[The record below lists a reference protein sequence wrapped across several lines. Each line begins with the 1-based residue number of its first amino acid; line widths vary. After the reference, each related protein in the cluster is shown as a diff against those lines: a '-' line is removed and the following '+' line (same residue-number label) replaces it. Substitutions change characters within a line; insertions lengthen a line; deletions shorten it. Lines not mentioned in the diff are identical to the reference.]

1 VSDELD
7 RDGLPSEDPPN
18 PPEKV
23 ERDALD
29 WQKRFDEAPKRD
41 ADFETMSG
49 IPLKPVYTP
58 ADDRD
63 RDPDSIGLPGDYPYT
78 RGVYTTGHRG
88 RLWTMRQFAG
98 FGSAG
103 DTNERYHFLMSQ
115 GQTGLSVAFDMPTL
129 MGRDADDPMSIGEV
143 GRCGAAISSLRDM
156 EMLFNGIPLDEVSVS
171 MTISGPAATLFC
183 YYLAVAEQ
191 QGVPVEELDGTC
203 QTDILKEYIAQK
215 EWVYPPRPHLRL
227 IGDMMEFSA
236 QRMPKYHP
244 ISVSGYHIR
253 EAGSTAAQELAFTL
267 ADGFAYVELGLQRG
281 LDVNVFGPQLSFF
294 FNSHIDFFEEIAKFR
309 AARRIWARWM
319 KERYGATDPK
329 AMQCRF
335 HVQTAGCSLTLQQ
348 PYNNVVRTA
357 IEALAGV
364 IGGAQSL
371 HTNSLD
377 EVYALPSEEAVE
389 IALRTQQILAFES
402 GVANVADPLGGSHF
416 VESLTDRIEEEAEE
430 YFKRIEKLGDGS
442 MLEGCLRGI
451 EDGFFQMEIAEAAY
465 RQQKRFDAERM
476 IQVGVN
482 AFTETVQSDPEFL
495 RIGQEVEDRA
505 IADLKTLRAERHDEV
520 AKKALVSLTEASR
533 GEDNLIPFIL
543 DATRAYATVG
553 EIAEAMAAVYGRYR
567 EAPRF

>member
-1 VSDELD
+1 
-7 RDGLPSEDPPN
+7 
-18 PPEKV
+18 
-23 ERDALD
+23 
-29 WQKRFDEAPKRD
+29 
-41 ADFETMSG
+41 
-49 IPLKPVYTP
+49 
-58 ADDRD
+58 
-63 RDPDSIGLPGDYPYT
+63 
-78 RGVYTTGHRG
+78 
-88 RLWTMRQFAG
+88 MRQFAG
-98 FGSAG
+98 FGSAA
-103 DTNERYHFLMSQ
+103 DTNQRYHFLLSQ
-115 GQTGLSVAFDMPTL
+115 GNTGLSVAFDMPAL
-129 MGRDADDPMSIGEV
+129 MGRDADDPLSLGEV

-156 EMLFNGIPLDEVSVS
+156 ETLFDGIPLGDVSVS
-171 MTISGPAATLFC
+171 MTMSGPAATFFC

-191 QGVPVEELDGTC
+191 QGVPFEVLDGTC

-227 IGDMMEFSA
+227 IGDMMEYCA
-236 QRMPKYHP
+236 EHLPRYHP

-267 ADGFAYVELGLQRG
+267 ADGFAYVELGLERG
-281 LDVNVFGPQLSFF
+281 LDVDVFGPQLSFF

-319 KERYGATDPK
+319 KDRYEAKNPK
-329 AMQCRF
+329 TMQCRF

-357 IEALAGV
+357 LEALAGV

-389 IALRTQQILAFES
+389 IALRTQQIIAHET
-402 GVANVADPLGGSHF
+402 GVANVIDPLGGSHL

-451 EDGFFQMEIAEAAY
+451 DEGFFQLEIADAAY
-465 RQQKRFDAERM
+465 RQQRRFDAGRQ

-482 AFTETVQSDPEFL
+482 AFTETVQKNPEFL
-495 RIGQEVEDRA
+495 RIGQEVEDKA
-505 IADLKTLRAERHDEV
+505 VADLKRLREERDDE
-520 AKKALVSLTEASR
+520 AARKSLTALTNASR
-533 GEDNLIPFIL
+533 GTENLIPHIL

-553 EIAEAMAAVYGRYR
+553 EIAEAMAQVYGRYR

>member
-1 VSDELD
+1 MADDL
-7 RDGLPSEDPPN
+7 
-18 PPEKV
+18 
-23 ERDALD
+23 EREALD
-29 WQKRFDEAPKRD
+29 WQKRYDDAPKRD
-41 ADFETMSG
+41 ADFETISG
-49 IPLKPVYTP
+49 IPLKPLYTP
-58 ADDRD
+58 LDDAD
-63 RDPDSIGLPGDYPYT
+63 RDPETIGFPGEYPYT
-78 RGVYTTGHRG
+78 RGVYTSGHRG

-103 DTNERYHFLMSQ
+103 NTNERYHFLLAQ

-129 MGRDADDPMSIGEV
+129 MGRDADDPLSVGEV
-143 GRCGAAISSLRDM
+143 GRCGAAVSSLRDM
-156 EMLFNGIPLDEVSVS
+156 ETLFAGIPLGDVSVS

-183 YYLAVAEQ
+183 FYLAVAEQ
-191 QGVPVEELDGTC
+191 QGVPFDVLDGTC

-227 IGDMMEFSA
+227 IGDMMEYCA
-236 QRMPKYHP
+236 RYLPRYHP

-267 ADGFAYVELGLQRG
+267 ADGFAYVELGLHRG
-281 LDVNVFGPQLSFF
+281 LDVDVFGPQLSFF

-319 KERYGATDPK
+319 KERYGAKDAK

-377 EVYALPSEEAVE
+377 EVYALPSQEAVE
-389 IALRTQQILAFES
+389 VALRTQQILAYES
-402 GVANVADPLGGSHF
+402 GVSNVIDPLGGSHF
-416 VESLTDRIEEEAEE
+416 IESLTDRVEEEAEE

-465 RQQKRFDAERM
+465 RQQKRFDSGRQV
-476 IQVGVN
+476 QVGVN
-482 AFTETVQSDPEFL
+482 AFTETVQGDPEFL
-495 RIGQEVEDRA
+495 RIGQEVEDKA
-505 IADLKTLRAERHDEV
+505 IEDLRKLREERDDK
-520 AKKALVSLTEASR
+520 AARKALAALTEASR
-533 GEDNLIPFIL
+533 GEENLIPYIL

-553 EIAEAMAAVYGRYR
+553 EISEAMAEVYGRYR

>member
-1 VSDELD
+1 MTE
-7 RDGLPSEDPPN
+7 
-18 PPEKV
+18 
-23 ERDALD
+23 ERDLEQDALE
-29 WQKRFDEAPKRD
+29 WQKQYDEALERD
-41 ADFETMSG
+41 ADFETLSG
-49 IPLKPVYTP
+49 IPLKPLYTP
-58 ADDRD
+58 LDDAERD
-63 RDPDSIGLPGDYPYT
+63 YEGSIGFPGDYPYT
-78 RGVYTTGHRG
+78 RGVYTSGHRG

-103 DTNERYHFLMSQ
+103 DTNARYHFLLSQ
-115 GQTGLSVAFDMPTL
+115 GNTGLSVAFDMPAL
-129 MGRDADDPMSIGEV
+129 MGRDADDPLSLGEV
-143 GRCGAAISSLRDM
+143 GRCGASVSSLRDM
-156 EMLFNGIPLDEVSVS
+156 EALFKGIPLGDVSVS
-171 MTISGPAATLFC
+171 MTISGPAATFFC

-191 QGVPVEELDGTC
+191 QGVPFEQLDGTC

-227 IGDMMEFSA
+227 MGDMMEYCA
-236 QRMPKYHP
+236 EHLPRYHP

-281 LDVNVFGPQLSFF
+281 LDVDVFGPQLSFF

-319 KERYGATDPK
+319 KERYGAKNPK

-348 PYNNVVRTA
+348 PQNNIVRTA

-389 IALRTQQILAFES
+389 IALRTQQVIAHET
-402 GVANVADPLGGSHF
+402 GVANVIDPLGGSHF
-416 VESLTDRIEEEAEE
+416 IESLTDRIEEEAEE
-430 YFKRIEKLGDGS
+430 YFKRIEKLGAGS
-442 MLEGCLRGI
+442 ILEGCLRGI

-465 RQQKRFDAERM
+465 RQQKRFDAQRQ

-495 RIGQEVEDRA
+495 RIGQEVEDAA
-505 IADLKTLRAERHDEV
+505 IGELKQLRADRDQTATER
-520 AKKALVSLTEASR
+520 ALVALTDASR
-533 GEDNLIPFIL
+533 GDENLIPYIL

>member
-1 VSDELD
+1 MTDEK
-7 RDGLPSEDPPN
+7 R
-18 PPEKV
+18 
-23 ERDALD
+23 ALD
-29 WQKRFDEAPKRD
+29 WQKRYEEAPERD
-41 ADFETMSG
+41 ADFETISG
-49 IPLKPVYTP
+49 IPLKPLYTP
-58 ADDRD
+58 LDDRD
-63 RDPDSIGLPGDYPYT
+63 RDYDATVGFPGEYPYT
-78 RGVYTTGHRG
+78 RGVYTSGHRG

-98 FGSAG
+98 FGSAK
-103 DTNERYHFLMSQ
+103 DTNERFHFLLDQ
-115 GQTGLSVAFDMPTL
+115 GQTGLSVAYDMPTL
-129 MGRDADDPMSIGEV
+129 MGRDPDDPLTLGEV
-143 GRCGAAISSLRDM
+143 GRCGASVASLKDM
-156 EMLFNGIPLDEVSVS
+156 ETLFDGIPLDKVSVS
-171 MTISGPAATLFC
+171 QTISGPAATLFC
-183 YYLAVAEQ
+183 YYVACAGE
-191 QGVPVEELDGTC
+191 QGVALDRLDGTC

-215 EWVYPPRPHLRL
+215 EWVYPPRPHMRL
-227 IGDMMEFSA
+227 IGDMMEYCA
-236 QRMPKYHP
+236 DHMPRYHP

-267 ADGFAYVELGLQRG
+267 ADGFAYVELGLARG
-281 LDVNVFGPQLSFF
+281 LDVDIFGPQLSFF

-319 KERYGATDPK
+319 KERYGARNPK

-357 IEALAGV
+357 LEALAGV

-377 EVYALPSEEAVE
+377 EVYALPSQENVE
-389 IALRTQQILAFES
+389 IALRTQQIIAHES
-402 GVANVADPLGGSHF
+402 GVASVIDPLGGSHF

-430 YFKRIEKLGDGS
+430 YFKRIEKIGEGS

-451 EDGFFQMEIAEAAY
+451 DDGYFQMEIAEAAY

-482 AFTETVQSDPEFL
+482 AFTESVQEAPEFL

-505 IADLKTLRAERHDEV
+505 VEETNRLRKDRDHD
-520 AKKALVSLTEASR
+520 ACAKALARLTDASR
-533 GEDNLIPFIL
+533 GGDNLIDYIL
-543 DATRAYATVG
+543 DATRCYATVG
-553 EIAEAMAAVYGRYR
+553 EIAQAMADVYGRYR

>member
-1 VSDELD
+1 MPDDL
-7 RDGLPSEDPPN
+7 
-18 PPEKV
+18 
-23 ERDALD
+23 EREALD
-29 WQKRFDEAPKRD
+29 WQQRYDEAPKRD
-41 ADFETMSG
+41 ADFETLSG
-49 IPLKPVYTP
+49 IPLKPLYTP
-58 ADDRD
+58 ADDAERD
-63 RDPDSIGLPGDYPYT
+63 YSEAIGFPGDYPYT
-78 RGVYTTGHRG
+78 RGVYTSGHRG

-103 DTNERYHFLMSQ
+103 DTNERYHFLLAQ
-115 GQTGLSVAFDMPTL
+115 GQTGLSVAFDMPAL
-129 MGRDADDPMSIGEV
+129 MGRDADDPLSVGEV
-143 GRCGAAISSLRDM
+143 GRCGASVSSLRDM
-156 EMLFNGIPLDEVSVS
+156 ETLFAGIPLGDVSVS
-171 MTISGPAATLFC
+171 MTISGPAATFFC
-183 YYLAVAEQ
+183 FYLAVAEQ
-191 QGVPVEELDGTC
+191 QGVPFALLDGTC

-227 IGDMMEFSA
+227 IGDMMEYCA
-236 QRMPKYHP
+236 HNLPRYHP

-309 AARRIWARWM
+309 AARRVWARWM

-329 AMQCRF
+329 AMRCRF

-348 PYNNVVRTA
+348 PVNNVVRTA
-357 IEALAGV
+357 LEALAGV

-377 EVYALPSEEAVE
+377 EVYALPSAEAVE
-389 IALRTQQILAFES
+389 IALRTQQVIAHET
-402 GVANVADPLGGSHF
+402 GVANVIDPLGGSHF

-430 YFKRIEKLGDGS
+430 YFRRIEKLGDGS
-442 MLEGCLRGI
+442 ILEGVLRGI
-451 EDGFFQMEIAEAAY
+451 DDGYFQMEIAEAAY
-465 RQQKRFDAERM
+465 RQQRRFDAGRQV
-476 IQVGVN
+476 QVGVN
-482 AFTETVQSDPEFL
+482 AFSETVQQDPEFL

-505 IADLKTLRAERHDEV
+505 IGELKQLRAERDDAAV
-520 AKKALVSLTEASR
+520 RSALDALTDASR
-533 GEDNLIPFIL
+533 GEDNLIPYML

-553 EIAEAMAAVYGRYR
+553 EIAEAMASVYGRYR